1 MYYLIKN
8 SLEECS
14 AEQCHDAAEPYVAVL
29 TPQQWATQNENFD
42 MGIDFDINTEDIYTT
57 KAEVNYDSLTGTFY
71 IPTQSTHSSQPQ
83 KFSFVL
89 DETGIVFID
98 ESDAALNLVKRIQN
112 YKRWKKPCLERFI
125 YDFLELIIHND
136 LRLMQ
141 RYELELDNLEKEI
154 MTDAEGTHMELNNDI
169 RGNIRDLRIHYEQL
183 LDLGQ
188 ELEENENGF
197 FNEDNLRYFHMFSS
211 RVDRLYD
218 TATHLRDYTIQ
229 LNDLYQ
235 SQLDVRQN
243 RVMTVL
249 TVVTTI
255 FMPLTLIVGWYG
267 MNFKYMPELE
277 SRIGYPVVIVLSILI
292 VVGSLTFFKIK
303 KIL

>member
-1 MYYLIKN
+1 MFFLIKN
-8 SLEECS
+8 ALEECS

-29 TPQQWATQNENFD
+29 TPAQWAAQNENFD
-42 MGIDFDINTEDIYTT
+42 MGMDFDLNGEEIYTT
-57 KAEVNYDSLTGTFY
+57 KAEVNYDSLTGTFF
-71 IPTQSTHSSQPQ
+71 IPTQSSHSTEPQ

-98 ESDAALNLVKRIQN
+98 EGDEALRLVKRIQH
-112 YKRWKKPCLERFI
+112 YKKWKKPCLERFL

-136 LRLMQ
+136 LRTMQ
-141 RYELELDNLEKEI
+141 KYELELDSLEKEI
-154 MTDAEGTHMELNNDI
+154 MSNAETAHMERNNDI
-169 RGNIRDLRIHYEQL
+169 RGDIRDLRIHYEQL

-197 FNEDNLRYFHMFSS
+197 FKEENLRYFHMFSS

-218 TATHLRDYTIQ
+218 SATHLRDYTIQ

-243 RVMTVL
+243 RIMTVL

-277 SRIGYPVVIVLSILI
+277 SRLGYPIVIVLSLFI
-292 VVGSLTFFKIK
+292 VVGSLIFFKIK

>member
-8 SLEECS
+8 TLEECS
-14 AEQCHDAAEPYVAVL
+14 AEQSHDAACPYVAVL
-29 TPQQWATQNENFD
+29 TPAEWTSQNENFD
-42 MGIDFDINTEDIYTT
+42 MGIDFDINNEDIFTT
-57 KAEVNYDSLTGTFY
+57 KAEVNYDSLTGTFC
-71 IPTQSTHSSQPQ
+71 IPTQSSHFSQPQ

-98 ESDAALNLVKRIQN
+98 DSDSALNLVKKIQRL
-112 YKRWKKPCLERFI
+112 KKWKKPCLERFF

-136 LRLMQ
+136 LLTMQ
-141 RYELELDNLEKEI
+141 EYERELDNLEKDI
-154 MTDAEGTHMELNNDI
+154 MADAEAAHMERNNDI
-169 RGNIRDLRIHYEQL
+169 RGDIRDLRIHYEQL

-197 FNEDNLRYFHMFSS
+197 FKEENLRYFHMFSS

-277 SRIGYPVVIVLSILI
+277 SKLGYPTVIILSIAI

>member
-1 MYYLIKN
+1 MFFLIKN
-8 SLEECS
+8 QLEECS
-14 AEQCHDAAEPYVAVL
+14 AEQCHDAASPFVAVL
-29 TPQQWATQNENFD
+29 TPSQWTQQSENFD
-42 MGIDFDINTEDIYTT
+42 MGIDFDINSEEIFTT

-71 IPTQSTHSSQPQ
+71 IPTQSSRSSSPHG
-83 KFSFVL
+83 FSFVL

-98 ESDAALNLVKRIQN
+98 ESDTALTIVKRIQN
-112 YKRWKKPCLERFI
+112 YKRWKKPCLERFL

-136 LRLMQ
+136 LRIMQ
-141 RYELELDNLEKEI
+141 KYELELDSLEKEI
-154 MTDAEGTHMELNNDI
+154 MSNAETAHMERNNEI
-169 RGNIRDLRIHYEQL
+169 RGDMRDLRIHYEQL
-183 LDLGQ
+183 LDFGQ
-188 ELEENENGF
+188 ELEENENVF
-197 FNEDNLRYFHMFSS
+197 FKEENLRYFHMFSS

-218 TATHLRDYTIQ
+218 SATHLRDYTIQ

-243 RVMTVL
+243 RIMTVL

-277 SRIGYPVVIVLSILI
+277 SRIGYPVVIILSILI

>member
-1 MYYLIKN
+1 MYYLIN
-8 SLEECS
+8 NTLEECS
-14 AEQCHDAAEPYVAVL
+14 SEQCHDAAAPFVAVL
-29 TPQQWATQNENFD
+29 TPAQWAEENENFD
-42 MGIDFDINTEDIYTT
+42 MGLDFDINNEEIFTT
-57 KAEVNYDSLTGTFY
+57 KAEVNYDSLTGTFC
-71 IPTQSTHSSQPQ
+71 IPVQSSCTSQPQ
-83 KFSFVL
+83 KFSYVL

-98 ESDAALNLVKRIQN
+98 DGDAVLSLVKKIQRL
-112 YKRWKKPCLERFI
+112 KKWKKPSLERFF

-136 LRLMQ
+136 LLTMQ
-141 RYELELDNLEKEI
+141 AYELELDSLEKEVLS
-154 MTDAEGTHMELNNDI
+154 DAESAPISRNNEI
-169 RGNIRDLRIHYEQL
+169 RGDIRDLRIHYEQL

-197 FNEDNLRYFHMFSS
+197 FSEDNLRYFKMFSS
-211 RVDRLYD
+211 RVERLYEA
-218 TATHLRDYTIQ
+218 ATHLRDYTIQ

-235 SQLDVRQN
+235 SQLDVKQN
-243 RVMTVL
+243 RIMTVL

-277 SRIGYPVVIVLSILI
+277 SQLGYPIVIILSILI
-292 VVGSLTFFKIK
+292 VVGSLTFFKLK

>member
-1 MYYLIKN
+1 MFFLIKN
-8 SLEECS
+8 ELEECS
-14 AEQCHDAAEPYVAVL
+14 AEQCHDAAAPYVAVL
-29 TPQQWATQNENFD
+29 TQAQWAEQNENFD
-42 MGIDFDINTEDIYTT
+42 MGIDFDINSEEIFAT
-57 KAEVNYDSLTGTFY
+57 KAEVNYDSLTGTFF
-71 IPTQSTHSSQPQ
+71 IPTQSSHTSVPQ
-83 KFSFVL
+83 RFSFAL

-98 ESDAALNLVKRIQN
+98 ESDTALRLVQRIRR
-112 YKRWKKPCLERFI
+112 YKKWKKPCLERFL

-136 LRLMQ
+136 LQTMQ
-141 RYELELDNLEKEI
+141 KYELELDSLEKEI
-154 MTDAEGTHMELNNDI
+154 MSHAETAHMERNNDI
-169 RGNIRDLRIHYEQL
+169 RGDIRDLRIHYEQL
-183 LDLGQ
+183 LDFGQ

-197 FNEDNLRYFHMFSS
+197 FKEENLRYFHMFSS

-218 TATHLRDYTIQ
+218 SATHLRDYTIQ

-243 RVMTVL
+243 RIMTVL

-277 SRIGYPVVIVLSILI
+277 SRMGYPVVIILSILI
-292 VVGSLTFFKIK
+292 VSGSLIFFKIK

>member
-1 MYYLIKN
+1 MFFLIKN
-8 SLEECS
+8 TLEECS

-29 TPQQWATQNENFD
+29 TPQQWIAQNESFD
-42 MGIDFDINTEDIYTT
+42 MGIDFDINSEEIYTT
-57 KAEVNYDSLTGTFY
+57 KAEVNYDSLTGTFC
-71 IPTQSTHSSQPQ
+71 IPTQSSQTVEPV

-98 ESDAALNLVKRIQN
+98 ENDEALRFVQRIKR
-112 YKRWKKPCLERFI
+112 YKRWKKPCLERFL

-136 LRLMQ
+136 LRTMQ
-141 RYELELDNLEKEI
+141 KYELELDNLEKEI
-154 MTDAEGTHMELNNDI
+154 MADAEGAHMERNNDI
-169 RGNIRDLRIHYEQL
+169 RGDIRDLRIHYEQL

-197 FNEDNLRYFHMFSS
+197 FKEDNLRYFHMFSS

-218 TATHLRDYTIQ
+218 SATHLRDYTIQ

-243 RVMTVL
+243 RIMTVL

-277 SRIGYPVVIVLSILI
+277 SRFGYPVVIVLSLLI
-292 VVGSLTFFKIK
+292 VIGSLTFFKIK